1 MIIGVPSEIKNNEHR
16 VGLTTESVQ
25 ILTNAGHQIFIQS
38 NAGAE
43 IGFTDELYELSGAT
57 IFEQAGDVYESS
69 ELIINVK
76 EPLAEE
82 LQFLR
87 KGQTLFTYLHLAG
100 NLEQSK
106 KLLDTGVT
114 GIAYE
119 TVTGMDGG
127 LPLLAPMSAI
137 AGQLSILVGSYH
149 LLKPNQG
156 RGTLIGNLDP
166 RTVQIIGAG
175 IAGTEAMA
183 KAVANHAQVKVI
195 DLVQS
200 KLDALRALF
209 GTDGIEYIL
218 SSPAAI
224 SEALSL
230 SDLVIG
236 AVYVVGKQA
245 PKVVSKDMLDHMTP
259 GSVMVDIS
267 IDQGGCFE
275 TSKPT
280 THDNPTFLENG
291 ILHYCVTNMPG
302 AVPLTASNA
311 LNKATLPY
319 IEQLANKGV
328 DQALKTNE
336 HLRNGLNIHAGDI
349 VHPSIKEAL
358 EGQALYIDGSVPS
371 ICYGTMNVPCRSAV
385 TNRVD
390 TYACSFY

>member
-16 VGLTTESVQ
+16 VGLTPESVQ

-57 IFEQAGDVYESS
+57 IFESAGDVYESS
-69 ELIINVK
+69 ELIIKVK

-156 RGTLIGNLDP
+156 RGTLIGHLDP
-166 RTVQIIGAG
+166 RTVSIIGAG

-358 EGQALYIDGSVPS
+358 EG
-371 ICYGTMNVPCRSAV
+371 
-385 TNRVD
+385 
-390 TYACSFY
+390 

>member
-1 MIIGVPSEIKNNEHR
+1 M
-16 VGLTTESVQ
+16 
-25 ILTNAGHQIFIQS
+25 
-38 NAGAE
+38 
-43 IGFTDELYELSGAT
+43 
-57 IFEQAGDVYESS
+57 
-69 ELIINVK
+69 
-76 EPLAEE
+76 
-82 LQFLR
+82 
-87 KGQTLFTYLHLAG
+87 
-100 NLEQSK
+100 
-106 KLLDTGVT
+106 
-114 GIAYE
+114 
-119 TVTGMDGG
+119 
-127 LPLLAPMSAI
+127 
-137 AGQLSILVGSYH
+137 
-149 LLKPNQG
+149 
-156 RGTLIGNLDP
+156 
-166 RTVQIIGAG
+166 
-175 IAGTEAMA
+175 
-183 KAVANHAQVKVI
+183 I

-358 EGQALYIDGSVPS
+358 EG
-371 ICYGTMNVPCRSAV
+371 
-385 TNRVD
+385 
-390 TYACSFY
+390 